1 MINMARLRAYQME
14 VGFDSNIPFIKIPFK
29 GYKRPLTF
37 MCDSGAEVNL
47 IKLSVLQDVSP
58 LPIQLKIAGM
68 CGGKGLMLGMIK
80 LKIGNHFAIFR
91 VMNDVYA
98 TFRSDGIIGSEFFW
112 EDGIELMYGQGQL
125 KVGDIYFK
133 FLPFYFVGL

>member
-1 MINMARLRAYQME
+1 
-14 VGFDSNIPFIKIPFK
+14 
-29 GYKRPLTF
+29 

-68 CGGKGLMLGMIK
+68 CGGKGLTLGMIK
-80 LKIGNHFAIFR
+80 LKIGNHFAIFH
-91 VMNDVYA
+91 VMNDHYA
-98 TFRSDGIIGSEFFW
+98 TFKSDGILGAEFFW
-112 EDGIELMYGQGQL
+112 EEGIELMFGLGQL

-133 FLPFYFVGL
+133 FLPRDTCKKVSKYWLDGAKNEISESNTWRKQM